1 MNNLVIYQN
10 EHNYETINDN
20 IIEYLYQLTKTFDD
34 NETNSDLTGRLECNH
49 CFQDAME
56 YLVNKYPH
64 LHISAINGTYIRFK
78 DSILG
83 SLLTAKYG
91 DGVGVT
97 TQMASEVSSYDG
109 FLKGNTNIT
118 SFDELPLFGITTFSG
133 GGQSFEGCTNLQSI
147 NLRNITYIPEYF
159 FKNCTSLISLGETNN
174 ISRINKEG
182 FLNCNLTGDLEF
194 LSLIRLDTNAFANNI
209 NLTSIKFSADFIGGV
224 VDNYNAL
231 PENGFVNCTSL
242 KTIYNY
248 SNINRI
254 NSNCFY
260 NCSSLETFDFS
271 NIKYIGGTA
280 FKNCTKLS
288 PDISTLSNIEI
299 MTDNCFSHCS
309 SITGELHLS
318 KLIRTGN
325 SVFEYCTGITSLII
339 DSPNVNNVGSG
350 VFRYCTGL
358 ITADISALSVANL
371 FEGCNSLTTV
381 TLNPNKEISNV
392 YFRYCSSLTTINN
405 SESIISVYYEGF
417 QQCTSLENV
426 NFINLKTL
434 NNNAFN
440 GCSKLK
446 TVNLPL
452 LETADGQGMF
462 SGCTELTSCKFGT
475 NITSLGPSMFSDCTK
490 LTIIGNDNND
500 LSYITSISRYTFYNC
515 SSLTNITLSTEITS
529 IPECCFYNCN
539 NLTTISNIN
548 NVTSIGKYA
557 LRNCTNLSLPSNTV
571 LNKLTSIADD
581 AFFNCANLGNNLV
594 NNTLDLGDSITTFG
608 ASVFYNCNVNI
619 ILRNDELPSGFNNTA
634 FNGFS
639 GNIYVKET
647 TIDAFRAK
655 YSYYSSQF
663 KLISEIE

>member
-1 MNNLVIYQN
+1 MNNLVISQN

-64 LHISAINGTYIRFK
+64 LHISTINGTYIRFK

-83 SLLTAKYG
+83 LLLTAKYG

-109 FLKGNTNIT
+109 FLKGNTDIT

-147 NLRNITYIPEYF
+147 NLRNITYIPDYF
-159 FKNCTSLISLGETNN
+159 FKNCRSLISLGETNN
-174 ISRINKEG
+174 ISRINPQA

-194 LSLIRLDTNAFANNI
+194 LSLIRLGTNAFMNNI
-209 NLTSIKFSADFIGGV
+209 NLTSIKFSTDFIGAV
-224 VDNYNAL
+224 VDNYNVL
-231 PENGFVNCTSL
+231 PESGFNNCTSL

-254 NSNCFY
+254 NSTCFY

-271 NIKYIGGTA
+271 NIKYIGGSA

-299 MTDNCFSHCS
+299 MTNECFSHCS
-309 SITGELHLS
+309 SIAGELHLS
-318 KLIRTGN
+318 KLIRIEN

-339 DSPNVNNVGSG
+339 DSPDVYNVGNG
-350 VFRYCTGL
+350 VFQYCTGL

-371 FEGCNSLTTV
+371 FLGCNSLTTV

-392 YFRYCSSLTTINN
+392 NFRYCSSLTTINN
-405 SESIISVYYEGF
+405 SDSIISVYYEGF
-417 QQCTSLENV
+417 EHCTSLENI

-434 NNNAFN
+434 NNNAFR

-446 TVNLPL
+446 TVNLPS
-452 LETADGQGMF
+452 LETVSNNSFD
-462 SGCTELTSCKFGT
+462 SCSELTSCKFGT
-475 NITSLGPSMFSDCTK
+475 NITSLGPSMFYNCTK

-500 LSYITSISRYTFYNC
+500 LSNITSISRYTFYNC

-529 IPECCFYNCN
+529 IPEYCFSSCN

-548 NVTSIGKYA
+548 NVTSIGANA
-557 LRNCTNLSLPSNTV
+557 LRSCNNLSLPSNTV
-571 LNKLTSIADD
+571 LNKLTSIGDQ
-581 AFFNCANLGNNLV
+581 AFTNDSKLCNNII
-594 NNTLDLGDSITTFG
+594 NNTLDLGSSITTLG
-608 ASVFYNCNVNI
+608 ATVFYGCSFNI
-619 ILRNDELPSGFNNTA
+619 ILRNDELPSGFNNNA
-634 FNGFS
+634 FNGFN

-647 TIDAFRAK
+647 TIDAFKTK
-655 YSYYSSQF
+655 YPSYTSRF